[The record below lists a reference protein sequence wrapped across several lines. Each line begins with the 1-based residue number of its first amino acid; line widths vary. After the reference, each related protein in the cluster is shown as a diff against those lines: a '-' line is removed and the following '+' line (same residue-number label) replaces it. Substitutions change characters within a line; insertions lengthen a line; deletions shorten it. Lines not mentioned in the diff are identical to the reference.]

1 MNFREFYLQEDAR
14 HYVLFKD
21 RGGEYHVLGTYT
33 QNQLPDVMQNV
44 KHANNPVGIWTYN
57 TAGGKLALPRELER
71 DREPILMAHYS
82 RMGFNK
88 PAMPEPKVSDDS
100 DYYDPDVFNPNYGS
114 QWKRMEPVGT
124 GTASYHGRPLASGM
138 PTPQPPA
145 FKRT

>member
-21 RGGEYHVLGTYT
+21 RGGEYHVLGTYAKA
-33 QNQLPDVMQNV
+33 QLPDVMQSV
-44 KHANNPVGIWTYN
+44 KQANNPVGIWSYDT
-57 TAGGKLALPRELER
+57 TGGKLALPRELER

-88 PAMPEPKVSDDS
+88 PTTPEPKVSDDS
-100 DYYDPDVFNPNYGS
+100 EYYDPDVFNPNYGN
-114 QWKRMEPVGT
+114 QWKQYPQQL
-124 GTASYHGRPLASGM
+124 GTASYHGKSLASGM
-138 PTPQPPA
+138 PTPQPPG